1 MRPPLL
7 GSTTN
12 YTQNRAKVLLFS
24 AFSKYKI
31 DAILPTLYAY
41 YVKRLGKS
49 ARAGIRTRVDRMK
62 TCNDGPDY
70 TTRATA
76 SGRGLGA

>member
-49 ARAGIRTRVDRMK
+49 ARAGTGSTFFYSPNFSHRFL
-62 TCNDGPDY
+62 
-70 TTRATA
+70 A
-76 SGRGLGA
+76 LGCVCAMFKSN